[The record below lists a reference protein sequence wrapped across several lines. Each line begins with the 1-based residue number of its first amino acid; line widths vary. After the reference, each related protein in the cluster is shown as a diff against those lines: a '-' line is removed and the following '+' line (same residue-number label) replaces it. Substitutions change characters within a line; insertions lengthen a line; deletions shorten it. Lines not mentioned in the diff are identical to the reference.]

1 MSKNLRDGQ
10 LAGAAAGVIDQP
22 PVVAKLSFLNSY
34 AEFIAGYIAA
44 STSISIMFPL
54 NKLIFRQI
62 LNGTS
67 FREAFA
73 ELKNEGLMK
82 AYRGLLP
89 PLLQKSTSYSIMF
102 GSQSKYYQII
112 KTYFNNQS
120 NIELVKS
127 ISPAT
132 RKQIYYSLSGAF
144 AGLTEAVLTPF
155 ERVQAVLQMPKYHDN
170 YKNTYHVFR
179 DLQKNEGFKELYRG
193 LTAICLRNSLSS
205 AAFFT
210 GRRPLKQMFPQ
221 SANKLK
227 NTFYDFLSG
236 GLLGAI
242 LSTVF
247 YPFNVIKS
255 HMQARVGGPFIGM
268 YMAYRL
274 VYESRNKKFVNIFK
288 GVGSNFTRAILG
300 WGITNSAYEFCLFR
314 FQNSNS
320 LDD

>member
-1 MSKNLRDGQ
+1 MSKKLEDANSRT
-10 LAGAAAGVIDQP
+10 AGASEQA
-22 PVVAKLSFLNSY
+22 VAKLSFLNSY
-34 AEFIAGYIAA
+34 AEFISGYIAA

-67 FREAFA
+67 FKEAFA
-73 ELKNEGLMK
+73 ELKTEGLMK

-112 KTYFNNQS
+112 KSYFNHT
-120 NIELVKS
+120 NIELIKS
-127 ISPAT
+127 MSPAN

-179 DLQKNEGFKELYRG
+179 DLQKHEGFKELYRG

-210 GRRPLKQMFPQ
+210 GRRPLKQMFPH
-221 SANKLK
+221 SANKLE

-236 GLLGAI
+236 GLLGAL

-268 YMAYRL
+268 YRAYRL

-314 FQNSNS
+314 FQNNS